1 MTEPM
6 MKPGRSD
13 MGRPRKQET
22 IEKKVMDAEDRVT
35 RMRKEYDEALSQLKT
50 LREQQRLMQAQQL
63 LDAMDKKGKSFE
75 EVLRLVN
82 L

>member
-1 MTEPM
+1 M
-6 MKPGRSD
+6 MKAGRSD

-22 IEKKVMDAEDRVT
+22 IEKKVMDAENRVT
-35 RMRKEYDEALSQLKT
+35 RLRKEYDEALSELKT

>member
-1 MTEPM
+1 MTELM

>member
-1 MTEPM
+1 
-6 MKPGRSD
+6 

-22 IEKKVMDAEDRVT
+22 IEKKVMDAEARV
-35 RMRKEYDEALSQLKT
+35 RRLRKEYDEALSELKA
-50 LREQQRLMQAQQL
+50 LREQQRLIQAQQL

-75 EVLRLVN
+75 EVLRLVS

>member
-1 MTEPM
+1 
-6 MKPGRSD
+6 

-22 IEKKVMDAEDRVT
+22 IEKKVMDAEERVT
-35 RMRKEYDEALSQLKT
+35 RLRKEYDEALSQLKT

-63 LDAMDKKGKSFE
+63 LDAMDKKGKSFDE
-75 EVLRLVN
+75 ELRLIN

>member
-1 MTEPM
+1 
-6 MKPGRSD
+6 
-13 MGRPRKQET
+13 MGRPKKQET
-22 IEKKVMDAEDRVT
+22 IEKKVMDAETRVAT
-35 RMRKEYDEALSQLKT
+35 LKKEYDEALSELKN
-50 LREQQRLMQAQQL
+50 LRKQQRLMQARKL